1 MRIAKTVSHSGR
13 ADCGMDFPVV
23 ETSVEKTR
31 VARLFGYPGFWVVDM
46 FDWVLVGLAAFD
58 HHDEGYHYERCT
70 RCCCDGDHGERLVT
84 GACEVL
90 G

>member
-1 MRIAKTVSHSGR
+1 MGKCVPVWAFILG
-13 ADCGMDFPVV
+13 CGFILPSLYSIENPGSLVI
-23 ETSVEKTR
+23 
-31 VARLFGYPGFWVVDM
+31 GCPGFWFAVAPC
-46 FDWVLVGLAAFD
+46 WLLVGLATLSQD
-58 HHDEGYHYERCT
+58 DEGYCHQDDT